1 MDRWFVKVDTQ
12 ELAKLQGDMRDLG
25 TLLTTQQGDH
35 YLVFRDGFV
44 ALKVASYLGLK
55 RRPGRFVSDTTA
67 QHPSLVRFDDGDV
80 FVAEA

>member
-1 MDRWFVKVDTQ
+1 VNQWFVKVETQ

-25 TLLTTQQGDH
+25 SLLTTQQGER

-55 RRPGRFVSDTTA
+55 RKAGRMVSDTSH
-67 QHPSLVRFDDGDV
+67 QKPLVRFEDGDV
-80 FVAEA
+80 VVAEA